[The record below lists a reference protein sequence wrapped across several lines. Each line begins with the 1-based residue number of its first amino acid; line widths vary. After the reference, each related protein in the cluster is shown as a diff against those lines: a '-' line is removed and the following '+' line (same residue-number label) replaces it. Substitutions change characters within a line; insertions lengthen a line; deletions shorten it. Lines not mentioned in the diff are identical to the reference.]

1 MDSLI
6 SLKNNYRSLKTHI
19 ITRAYLPWNLLINSK
34 NGSNDSV
41 LFSRTTI
48 SMEIFANIRSMETTH
63 RSITI
68 VLHVFHAQHR
78 CQGSFSRGRGRHVQ
92 RIHSTFGFA
101 IGHRSQPRFGETCRE
116 EKKSREN
123 VCPRTFHMERQISRR
138 GNVFIFDSPASA
150 KCLFHES
157 SSLSPSR
164 RFEYN
169 VSRDS
174 TNAYMN
180 LNRKKFVTE
189 ENDVCEFFVFEI

>member
-1 MDSLI
+1 M
-6 SLKNNYRSLKTHI
+6 
-19 ITRAYLPWNLLINSK
+19 
-34 NGSNDSV
+34 
-41 LFSRTTI
+41 
-48 SMEIFANIRSMETTH
+48 
-63 RSITI
+63 
-68 VLHVFHAQHR
+68 
-78 CQGSFSRGRGRHVQ
+78 Q

-189 ENDVCEFFVFEI
+189 ENGVCEFFVFELWKIAYDSIHLIGSVYLFLYDEERKLRKIKITIFLRYIRYEDEK